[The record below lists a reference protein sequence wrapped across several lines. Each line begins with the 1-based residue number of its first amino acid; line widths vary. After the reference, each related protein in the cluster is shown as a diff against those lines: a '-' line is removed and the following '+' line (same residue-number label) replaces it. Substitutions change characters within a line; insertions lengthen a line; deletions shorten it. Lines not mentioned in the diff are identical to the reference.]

1 MRVESLETENFRLLS
16 RQRVEF
22 SPGVNV
28 ICGDNAQGKTTLLE
42 AVFLLTGNKSFRT
55 RFDRE
60 LIAFD
65 KDGALLSA
73 RVEACGRTQQMEL
86 RFFRGRGRQITVNKV
101 KRSASELS
109 ESLNAVLFCPDD
121 LLLRRGGAAERRRMM
136 DEAISQ
142 LRPGYRK
149 LLGDYRKF
157 YDNKSAILRQWRER
171 SDLLAALDD
180 FNEALCRCSAR
191 IIRYR
196 SSFVRRLA
204 EYAAP
209 IHREFSGDREEL
221 DCRYATVSTV
231 TDPEAAESRIY
242 EEVAL
247 RQRQL
252 RQAELDS
259 GQCLVGA
266 HKDDMEVTINGAAAR
281 SFASQG
287 QLRTGALSLK
297 IAEREI
303 FLHEAGE
310 PPVLL
315 LDDVL
320 SELDSERQK
329 FVLNRIGGGQTLITC
344 CDESSVERL
353 LDGRQLRLEGGR
365 VV

>member
-1 MRVESLETENFRLLS
+1 
-16 RQRVEF
+16 
-22 SPGVNV
+22 
-28 ICGDNAQGKTTLLE
+28 
-42 AVFLLTGNKSFRT
+42 
-55 RFDRE
+55 
-60 LIAFD
+60 
-65 KDGALLSA
+65 
-73 RVEACGRTQQMEL
+73 
-86 RFFRGRGRQITVNKV
+86 
-101 KRSASELS
+101 
-109 ESLNAVLFCPDD
+109 
-121 LLLRRGGAAERRRMM
+121 MM

-353 LDGRQLRLEGGR
+353 LGGRLLRLEGGR

>member
-60 LIAFD
+60 LIAFN

-73 RVEACGRTQQMEL
+73 CVEACGRTQQMEL
-86 RFFRGRGRQITVNKV
+86 RFFRSRGRQITVNKV

-109 ESLNAVLFCPDD
+109 ESLKAVLFCPDD
-121 LLLRRGGAAERRRMM
+121 LLLLRGGAAERRRMM

-204 EYAAP
+204 EHAAP

-231 TDPEAAESRIY
+231 TDPEAAESWIY